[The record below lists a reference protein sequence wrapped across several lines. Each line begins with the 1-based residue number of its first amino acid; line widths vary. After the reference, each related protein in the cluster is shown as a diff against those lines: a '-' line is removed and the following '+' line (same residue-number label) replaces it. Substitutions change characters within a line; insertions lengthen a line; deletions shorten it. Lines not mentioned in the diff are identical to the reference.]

1 MAEPPETALES
12 NQASI
17 HTATATTTSVHL
29 GPKSPYLRKQEAFSV
44 LKEPSEPS
52 SIVTQFSH
60 DDEMA
65 TSCFANGI
73 LHRYIAIRA
82 PDPLQENLLWNVHN
96 WLEVGFDTRKWLV
109 DQRRC
114 LVGFSNND
122 LMDAVVFFQEG
133 CSEIQEHRGKV
144 PFRLFNL
151 AFDRLNSSIKA
162 ESPDLVIK
170 ILRRIFLARQAIG
183 FVGLELSQMLL
194 HHLVGLSTVVHGSN
208 HPLVAIWGN
217 LERALNGDTW
227 AHHIE
232 AIARLYKHV
241 MVRRS
246 ASYEQFVL
254 DAVNIHSNFDANV
267 NLEDELE
274 MLLASAQ
281 NERRDDM
288 SCEIDKGILRI
299 KLELAL
305 ALIQTEP
312 MRSDEAR
319 MLLAEIL
326 SDPFAAAHEK
336 ARARRRLFVL
346 EERLGDYGAAEWQMR
361 EAIRLL
367 DQSLGKTYRG
377 SLKYLRL
384 LAGFLERVYGTAVAS
399 NCLVEIERRIN
410 IHENSGRLLSKY
422 AKPI

>member
-1 MAEPPETALES
+1 
-12 NQASI
+12 
-17 HTATATTTSVHL
+17 
-29 GPKSPYLRKQEAFSV
+29 
-44 LKEPSEPS
+44 
-52 SIVTQFSH
+52 
-60 DDEMA
+60 
-65 TSCFANGI
+65 
-73 LHRYIAIRA
+73 
-82 PDPLQENLLWNVHN
+82 
-96 WLEVGFDTRKWLV
+96 
-109 DQRRC
+109 
-114 LVGFSNND
+114 
-122 LMDAVVFFQEG
+122 MDAVVFFQEG
-133 CSEIQEHRGKV
+133 CSEIQEHRGNV

-151 AFDRLNSSIKA
+151 AFDRLKSSIKA

-194 HHLVGLSTVVHGSN
+194 KYLVGLSKVVHGSS
-208 HPLVAIWGN
+208 HPLVAIWMN
-217 LERALNGDTW
+217 LASALNGDTW

-241 MVRRS
+241 MARRA

-254 DAVNIHSNFDANV
+254 DAVNIHSNFNPNV
-267 NLEDELE
+267 NLEDELQ

-281 NERRDDM
+281 NERREDM
-288 SCEIDKGILRI
+288 SHEIDQGILAI

-326 SDPFAAAHEK
+326 SDPFAAANEN

-346 EERLGDYGAAEWQMR
+346 EERLGNYSAAEWQMR
-361 EAIRLL
+361 EAIKLL
-367 DQSLGKTYRG
+367 DQSRGKTYRG

-399 NCLVEIERRIN
+399 DCLVEIERRIS
-410 IHENSGRLLSKY
+410 IHENSWEPG
-422 AKPI
+422 